1 MVNSTIK
8 SRRNGK
14 WVSGCLMAVVFFWIR
29 ISGRLFATEGN
40 CLDQQSMKQTFMM
53 SAVRVIA
60 RDGLVK
66 ATTKAI
72 AAEAGLNEALIYR
85 CFSSKNELL
94 SAAFYQED
102 ENFTKLLYKTL
113 PVMCM
118 PDFAWKERAFLLWK
132 QSWEFILKNEAD
144 CIFYIRYYYSADCR
158 AQAYDTHL
166 KHFHALIEKVRPAF
180 KPGTNVDMLV
190 HQIFDTMLAFATRV
204 LNGEMENSE
213 ATTQWIFEQICSFVV
228 PNVRAEVLGEEGKEE
243 AI

>member
-1 MVNSTIK
+1 M
-8 SRRNGK
+8 
-14 WVSGCLMAVVFFWIR
+14 
-29 ISGRLFATEGN
+29 
-40 CLDQQSMKQTFMM
+40 DQQSMKQTFMM

-72 AAEAGLNEALIYR
+72 AAEAGLNEAFIYR
-85 CFSSKNELL
+85 CFSSKDELL

-102 ENFTKLLYKTL
+102 ENFTTLLRETL
-113 PVMCM
+113 PVMHM
-118 PDFAWKERAFLLWK
+118 PGLTWKERAFLLWK

-166 KHFHALIEKVRPAF
+166 THFHALIEKVRPAF
-180 KPGTNVDMLV
+180 KMGTNVDMLV

-204 LNGEMENSE
+204 LNGEIENSE
-213 ATTQWIFEQICSFVV
+213 ATTQWTFEQIYSFVV
-228 PNVRAEVLGEEGKEE
+228 PNVRAEVLEKEDKKE

>member
-1 MVNSTIK
+1 M
-8 SRRNGK
+8 
-14 WVSGCLMAVVFFWIR
+14 
-29 ISGRLFATEGN
+29 
-40 CLDQQSMKQTFMM
+40 DQQSMKQAFMM

-72 AAEAGLNEALIYR
+72 ADKAGLNEAYIYR
-85 CFSSKNELL
+85 CFADKDDLL

-102 ENFTKLLYKTL
+102 ENFTTLLCETL
-113 PVMCM
+113 PVMHM
-118 PDFAWKERAFLLWK
+118 PGLTWKERAFLLWK
-132 QSWEFILKNEAD
+132 RSWEFILKNEAD

-158 AQAYDTHL
+158 AHAYDTHL
-166 KHFHALIEKVRPAF
+166 KHFHTLIEKVRPAF

-190 HQIFDTMLAFATRV
+190 HQIFDTMLAFAMRV

-213 ATTQWIFEQICSFVV
+213 ATTQWTFEQIYSFVV
-228 PNVRAEVLGEEGKEE
+228 PNVRAEVLEKEGKKE

>member
-1 MVNSTIK
+1 M
-8 SRRNGK
+8 R
-14 WVSGCLMAVVFFWIR
+14 
-29 ISGRLFATEGN
+29 
-40 CLDQQSMKQTFMM
+40 
-53 SAVRVIA
+53 
-60 RDGLVK
+60 
-66 ATTKAI
+66 
-72 AAEAGLNEALIYR
+72 
-85 CFSSKNELL
+85 
-94 SAAFYQED
+94 
-102 ENFTKLLYKTL
+102 
-113 PVMCM
+113 M
-118 PDFAWKERAFLLWK
+118 PGFIWKERAFLLWK

-166 KHFHALIEKVRPAF
+166 KHFHALIEKVRPTF

-213 ATTQWIFEQICSFVV
+213 ATTQWTFEQIYSFVV